1 MNTKELEWFSKTYG
15 TPVAGQWTQ
24 SMKFSHIDSI
34 VAEIDDNQSIEAQS
48 LDPQPE
54 TEQNDQLK

>member
-1 MNTKELEWFSKTYG
+1 
-15 TPVAGQWTQ
+15 
-24 SMKFSHIDSI
+24 MKFSHIDSI